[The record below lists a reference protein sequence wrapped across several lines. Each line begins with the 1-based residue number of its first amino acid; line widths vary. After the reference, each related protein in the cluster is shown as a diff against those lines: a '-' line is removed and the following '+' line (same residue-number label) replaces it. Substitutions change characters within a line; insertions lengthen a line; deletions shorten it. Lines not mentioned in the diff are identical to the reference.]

1 MGGWLDRLTP
11 KFMRK
16 YIQIW
21 REEGW
26 RAALK
31 AAGWKLIVG
40 IILYYLIR
48 DTILYILIPYL
59 IYKEVAH

>member
-1 MGGWLDRLTP
+1 MARWLDRLTP

-31 AAGWKLIVG
+31 AAGWKLIMG
-40 IILYYLIR
+40 IILFYLIR
-48 DTILYILIPYL
+48 DLILYVLIPYL
-59 IYKEVAH
+59 IYKEVVL